1 MLLDVAITEGPARC
15 AEYLL
20 RGHGG
25 TREPSPLL
33 EPGAPNENC
42 SGKIGWRGPVCQQLK
57 LWLWTVMAL
66 SLLSLLCSV
75 NEHYILLIQKKT
87 FEVLSLLRPT
97 GLATAL
103 WTFSSDGR
111 LEAELVNQ
119 SFMKF
124 GIQQKIRTTVTVM
137 WWNIKSWRTVV
148 VGKYSKC
155 HNSPANVPT
164 GTQLWWSHP
173 IMFPILEMLWLP
185 IGTTLGWR
193 VVAFKQHVCCKTVS
207 LVLI

>member
-1 MLLDVAITEGPARC
+1 MCGISPQGPWGHSGAVPPTGTWCPQWKLQWKNWLTRASLSAIKVVIVNC
-15 AEYLL
+15 N
-20 RGHGG
+20 G
-25 TREPSPLL
+25 TVVVVPFMQ
-33 EPGAPNENC
+33 
-42 SGKIGWRGPVCQQLK
+42 CQ
-57 LWLWTVMAL
+57 WTL
-66 SLLSLLCSV
+66 HSI
-75 NEHYILLIQKKT
+75 NTKKT